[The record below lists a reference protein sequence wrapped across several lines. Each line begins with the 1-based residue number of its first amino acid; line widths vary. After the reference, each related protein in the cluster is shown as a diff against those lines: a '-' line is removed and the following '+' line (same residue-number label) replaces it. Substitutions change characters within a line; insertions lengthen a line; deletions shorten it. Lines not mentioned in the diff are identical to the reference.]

1 MIPSIL
7 CRRIISALLLTFIF
21 HAITGLAFQVNA
33 DEYAKGRPVLPGEKC
48 KTAHR
53 NNWTEQ
59 EKWTWTQVCEGR
71 EADLNQREGAAHDPN
86 KSERW
91 TRTRILRS
99 EFLESILLHKP
110 YQAALSHR
118 GIHIKGAWFI
128 EPLDLSEATLTKPLG
143 LNDCRFDE
151 EVILSHLETPYWISL
166 GGSTFNRTLSMH
178 RLQVG
183 GSLRLNKG
191 ATFHEVQLSGAII
204 GDVLDMRGSTFA
216 DTLDMNS
223 LYIGTNLL
231 MNDRSRFQGVT
242 LSGAKIE
249 GEVAMKGSSFG
260 STLFMTGMQIHGSLF
275 MEEASFAKVDLRGAR
290 IDGQVVMVG
299 STFSDTL
306 DMGGLHVGDVLN
318 LKRAQV
324 TKDEEIYLTFAK
336 IDSNLDISGS
346 TLPSL
351 NLTGTQV
358 RGEFRLGSN
367 QNSSVKWREGAKLV
381 LRNTEV
387 GSLQDRP
394 EAWSEELELDGFT
407 YGRLG
412 GMAGDGASDLTR
424 RDVGWFKEWL
434 AKQRPYSP
442 QPYEQLAGVFR
453 KAGQTQKAVAILYES
468 KERERTEVAS
478 RLSRLDW
485 LSLTLLKIFIGYGYR
500 TISCITLWVLV
511 FTGIGTVMLRISKDN
526 LFNSALGNTPAV
538 IPQRLYNYFPRS
550 LASCVEIYFPLIA
563 YSFDRFLPII
573 RLRESHYTKTELQG
587 WLAYYFYFHQLMGFV
602 LASLLIA
609 SITGLTTK

>member
-1 MIPSIL
+1 MMPSMLCWRIVCTFFLIFCAIPGVS
-7 CRRIISALLLTFIF
+7 FP
-21 HAITGLAFQVNA
+21 LAA
-33 DEYAKGRPVLPGEKC
+33 AEYVKDRPVLPGEKC
-48 KTAHR
+48 KTAHGTS
-53 NNWTEQ
+53 WTEQ
-59 EKWTWTQVCEGR
+59 ERWVWTQVCEGR

-91 TRTRILRS
+91 TRIRILRS
-99 EFLESILLHKP
+99 EFLESILLHEP

-118 GIHIKGAWFI
+118 GIRIKGAWFI
-128 EPLDLSEATLTKPLG
+128 EPLNLSEATLTKPLG

-178 RLQVG
+178 RLQIG

-204 GDVLDMRGSTFA
+204 RDVLDLRGSTFA

-223 LYIGTNLL
+223 LHVGTNLL
-231 MNDRSRFQGVT
+231 MNDGSRFQAVT

-290 IDGQVVMVG
+290 IDGQVIMLG

-306 DMGGLHVGDVLN
+306 DMGGLHVGDALN
-318 LKRAQV
+318 LERTQV
-324 TKDEEIYLTFAK
+324 TKDEEIHLTFAK

-346 TLPSL
+346 SLPSL
-351 NLTGTQV
+351 NLTGTQIK
-358 RGEFRLGSN
+358 GEFRLGSN

-387 GSLQDRP
+387 GSLQDRQEDRQDIWP
-394 EAWSEELELDGFT
+394 NQLVLDGFT
-407 YGRLG
+407 YNRLG
-412 GMAGDGASDLTR
+412 GLEGDGASDLTR
-424 RDVGWFKEWL
+424 RDVGWFKKWL
-434 AKQRPYSP
+434 AKQQPYSP

-453 KAGQTQKAVAILYES
+453 KAGQTQKAVDILYES
-468 KERERTEVAS
+468 KERERTEVAT
-478 RLSRLDW
+478 RLDW

-511 FTGIGTVMLRISKDN
+511 FTGIGTIMLRISKDN
-526 LFNSALGNTPAV
+526 PFNSALGNTPAV

-550 LASCVEIYFPLIA
+550 LASCVENYLPLIA

-573 RLRESHYTKTELQG
+573 RLRESYYTKTELQG

-609 SITGLTTK
+609 SLTGLTTK